1 MSKEENYEQWQ
12 TKYTKKI
19 NIGCGWD
26 KRDGYLNIDL
36 NSFHK
41 PDLVAD
47 ACNLS
52 MLPAAHFDHIIAQD
66 VLEHLE
72 RSKSLPA
79 LSEWSR
85 LLSSE
90 GVLTLRIPSLK
101 DMFNLLNKPENRPH
115 EEAEKIIHLIYG
127 TQAYNGDYH
136 LAGFTAEVISHL
148 LGSVGLKVTKAE
160 LKDSWLFDIEAKKYE
175 SPLTDGEFLQNAYFN
190 ILGRPIDKG
199 GYNYFLEQLKQIKI
213 TRLDVETILKADS

>member
-1 MSKEENYEQWQ
+1 MKNIE
-12 TKYTKKI
+12 KKI
-19 NIGCGWD
+19 PKKLNIGCGWD
-26 KRDGYLNIDL
+26 KKDGYLNIDL
-36 NSFHK
+36 NSFHE

-52 MLPAAHFDHIIAQD
+52 MLPEAHFDHIIAQD

-72 RSKSLPA
+72 RSKSLSA
-79 LSEWSR
+79 LSQWSR
-85 LLSSE
+85 LLAGE

-115 EEAEKIIHLIYG
+115 EEAEKIIQLIYG

-136 LAGFTAEVISHL
+136 LAGFTAEVIGHL
-148 LGSVGLKVTKAE
+148 LGSVGLKITKAE

-175 SPLTDGEFLQNAYFN
+175 CLLTDEEFLHNSYFN
-190 ILGRPIDKG
+190 ILGRPADKG
-199 GYNYFLEQLKQIKI
+199 GYDYFHEQLRQNKK
-213 TRLDVETILKADS
+213 TRLDVENILKADS